1 MHISR
6 AKCGTYTGT
15 GSAQTI
21 TLGFKPVALFIY
33 NQTDGDSLAVKLDSQ
48 ADAVHCAIGAAVAN
62 VGSAGV
68 TLSARGFS
76 TGTADSSSESA
87 KVFHYL
93 AIG

>member
-6 AKCGTYTGT
+6 AQCGTYTGT
-15 GSAQTI
+15 GAAQTI
-21 TLGFKPVALFIY
+21 TLGFRPVALFIY

-48 ADAVHCAIGAAVAN
+48 AAAVHCAIGAAVAN
-62 VGSAGV
+62 VASGGV

-76 TGTADSSSESA
+76 TGTDASSSENL